1 MGEDIVKV
9 EVLQI
14 QGAPYCNK
22 DNEEVWFEIHKR
34 FKFDDIYVNFRRT
47 SMFSPGGWIF
57 LRIDGSWCCVISGF
71 DEEVLQHLSNL
82 EKRKTGKASRTAA
95 GTLVVPMGDLITMAT
110 HSKISVRFHVHHPR
124 WSLPFYKE
132 CFLTRPKSRLKNGL
146 TFLTINQ
153 DTIAYDMLHEPH
165 AKNRIRRMIKS
176 NHELKLFR
184 GMLLGKAEKVYRYS
198 VSSKGERR
206 QIFYWR

>member
-57 LRIDGSWCCVISGF
+57 
-71 DEEVLQHLSNL
+71 
-82 EKRKTGKASRTAA
+82 
-95 GTLVVPMGDLITMAT
+95 
-110 HSKISVRFHVHHPR
+110 
-124 WSLPFYKE
+124 
-132 CFLTRPKSRLKNGL
+132 
-146 TFLTINQ
+146 
-153 DTIAYDMLHEPH
+153 
-165 AKNRIRRMIKS
+165 
-176 NHELKLFR
+176 
-184 GMLLGKAEKVYRYS
+184 
-198 VSSKGERR
+198 
-206 QIFYWR
+206 